1 MTEKRFS
8 RRLFRS
14 ITIVKETGRPRN
26 SLGQIG
32 NIAAKSVTDL
42 TEDRES
48 QISFAALDSSKIA
61 SVQSTILGEVI
72 LAKSQDL
79 AFGLNSV
86 AQPQEFYV
94 VDCHT
99 LKPNYHVAPS
109 CPSLRELPYTLFE
122 AFPLLSVMKKVCC

>member
-1 MTEKRFS
+1 MTEKRFN

-14 ITIVKETGRPRN
+14 ITIVKETGLRRPRN

-32 NIAAKSVTDL
+32 NIAAKSVTDF

-48 QISFAALDSSKIA
+48 QISFTTLDSSKKA

-86 AQPQEFYV
+86 AQPQEFDV
-94 VDCHT
+94 VGCHT
-99 LKPNYHVAPS
+99 LKPTYHVRQVAPHS
-109 CPSLRELPYTLFE
+109 GSFPILFSKRSHC
-122 AFPLLSVMKKVCC
+122 FLL